1 MYKVALIGRP
11 NVGKSSIFNRL
22 VGKKQAITTD
32 VPGTT
37 RDWNEHMISLDD
49 GSFCI
54 ADTAGV
60 EKELKDELK
69 KKVKSQFEQNIAGVE
84 LIFFVVDA
92 STGITAEDQKI
103 AEYLRKLKKET
114 ILVVN
119 KADTIKSV
127 AQLSEFYK
135 LGFGDPIEVSAI
147 QNKGTN
153 KILEKIKKQ
162 LNICHPE
169 QSKTEPR
176 DPLKNTD
183 ENGFLHSSLREVSR
197 NDKKISVSIVGRPN
211 AGKSSF
217 LNKLIDE
224 EKFIV
229 SEVPGTTRD
238 VNSTVINYK
247 DKDITFLDTAGLR
260 RRGKIGKVQGKSKE
274 GIVEK
279 FSADRTKAALDESD
293 ISILIIDAADG
304 ITSQDMHIAGYIKDA
319 RNGVIIVVNK
329 ADLFKEKNV
338 NHAWDTAESF
348 TRLARHKF
356 EFLPYAPLIFV
367 SSLSGKNVAKVLDL
381 ILEIKEKRA
390 TRIPTSDLN
399 DFFNKVILK
408 KPPVSTDKHQVN
420 IKYATQADIN
430 PPTFVFFANY
440 PDKVHFSYQRYLEN
454 RIREKW
460 DFTGTAIKLNFRPKS
475 KL

>member
-37 RDWNEHMISLDD
+37 RDWNEHTISLGD

-114 ILVVN
+114 ILVIN

-127 AQLSEFYK
+127 AQSSEFYK

-147 QNKGTN
+147 QNKGTS
-153 KILEKIKKQ
+153 KILEKISDCLPPVEAEKSQDPSTPIKD
-162 LNICHPE
+162 E
-169 QSKTEPR
+169 GQSGIR
-176 DPLKNTD
+176 
-183 ENGFLHSSLREVSR
+183 
-197 NDKKISVSIVGRPN
+197 VSIVGRPN

-247 DKDITFLDTAGLR
+247 DEDITFLDTAGLR
-260 RRGKIGKVQGKSKE
+260 RRGKIGKVQGKSRD

-279 FSADRTKAALDESD
+279 FSADRTKTALEESD

-329 ADLFKEKNV
+329 SDLFKEKSV
-338 NHAWDTAESF
+338 GHTWDTAEAF
-348 TRLARHKF
+348 TRLARYKF

-367 SSLSGKNVAKVLDL
+367 SSISGKNVSKVLDL

-390 TRIPTSDLN
+390 TRVPTSDLN

-460 DFTGTAIKLNFRPKS
+460 DFTGTPIRLNFRAKS
-475 KL
+475 KS

>member
-1 MYKVALIGRP
+1 MLKVALIGRP
-11 NVGKSSIFNRL
+11 NVGKSSIFNRI

-37 RDWNEHMISLDD
+37 RDWNEQTVTLDN

-54 ADTAGV
+54 TDTAGV

-69 KKVKSQFEQNIAGVE
+69 KKVKTQFEQNIESVS

-92 STGITAEDQKI
+92 STGITSEDQKI

-127 AQLSEFYK
+127 ADSSEFYK
-135 LGFGDPIEVSAI
+135 LGFDEPVEVSAI
-147 QNKGTN
+147 QNKGTS
-153 KILEKIKKQ
+153 KILDIIALHVDDVPK
-162 LNICHPE
+162 
-169 QSKTEPR
+169 
-176 DPLKNTD
+176 TD
-183 ENGFLHSSLREVSR
+183 EICATKEAVSGVR
-197 NDKKISVSIVGRPN
+197 VSIVGRPN
-211 AGKSSF
+211 VGKSSF

-238 VNSTVINYK
+238 VNSCVIKYK
-247 DKDITFLDTAGLR
+247 DEDITFLDTAGLR
-260 RRGKIGKVQGKSKE
+260 RRGKIGKVQGKGKE
-274 GIVEK
+274 GVVEK
-279 FSADRTKAALDESD
+279 FSADRTKTALDESD
-293 ISILIIDAADG
+293 ISILLVDATDG
-304 ITSQDMHIAGYIKDA
+304 VTSQDMHIAGYIKDA
-319 RNGVIIVVNK
+319 GNGVIIVVNK
-329 ADLFKEKNV
+329 SDLFKEKTV
-338 NHAWDTAESF
+338 GHAWDTADSF
-348 TRLARHKF
+348 SRLARYKF

-390 TRIPTSDLN
+390 KRIPTSELN
-399 DFFNKVILK
+399 EFTNKIMLK
-408 KPPVSTDKHQVN
+408 KPPVSTDRHQVN

-440 PDKVHFSYQRYLEN
+440 PEKVHFSYQRYLEN

-460 DFTGTAIKLNFRPKS
+460 DFTGTPIKISFRPKS
-475 KL
+475 KEKSS

>member
-1 MYKVALIGRP
+1 MLKVALVGRP
-11 NVGKSSIFNRL
+11 NVGKSSIFNRI

-37 RDWNEHMISLDD
+37 RDWNEHTVSLAD
-49 GSFCI
+49 GFFCI

-69 KKVKSQFEQNIAGVE
+69 KKVKTQFEQNIASIN

-92 STGITAEDQKI
+92 SVGITAEDQKI

-119 KADTIKSV
+119 KADTIKNV
-127 AQLSEFYK
+127 ADSSEFYK
-135 LGFGDPIEVSAI
+135 MGFGEPVEVSAI
-147 QNKGTN
+147 QNKGVEN
-153 KILEKIKKQ
+153 ILALIKPVSDEV
-162 LNICHPE
+162 PE
-169 QSKTEPR
+169 TK
-176 DPLKNTD
+176 
-183 ENGFLHSSLREVSR
+183 EVIR
-197 NDKKISVSIVGRPN
+197 GVRVSIVGRPN
-211 AGKSSF
+211 VGKSSF

-238 VNSTVINYK
+238 VNSCLIKYK
-247 DKDITFLDTAGLR
+247 DEDITFLDTAGLR
-260 RRGKIGKVQGKSKE
+260 RRGKIGKVQGKGKE
-274 GIVEK
+274 GVVEK
-279 FSADRTKAALDESD
+279 FSADRTKTALDESD
-293 ISILIIDAADG
+293 ISILLVDAADG

-319 RNGVIIVVNK
+319 GNGVVIVVNK
-329 ADLFKEKNV
+329 SDLFKEKKV
-338 NHAWDTAESF
+338 SHAWNTAESF
-348 TRLARHKF
+348 ARLAKYKF

-367 SSLSGKNVAKVLDL
+367 SSINGKNVSKVLDL
-381 ILEIKEKRA
+381 ILEIKEKREI
-390 TRIPTSDLN
+390 RIPTSELN
-399 DFFNKVILK
+399 DFLNKTILK

-420 IKYATQADIN
+420 IKYVTQADIN

-460 DFTGTAIKLNFRPKS
+460 DFTGTPIKLNFRPKS
-475 KL
+475 KI